1 MKKTLYIIRDIAIT
15 VGIQLVCFMVCL
27 WIQNSTVENA
37 LIPAVS
43 IFGVFLTSVITPGY
57 LYGVAAAILSVLELN
72 FAFTFPFF
80 HFNFSIPENMA
91 SAVIIILMALITGGF
106 TTKIKY
112 NKILEEEREKE
123 RKEPTC
129 VGKINRTLRS

>member
-1 MKKTLYIIRDIAIT
+1 MKHTDARDKEKEDSDEKTLYIIRDIAIT

-80 HFNFSIPENMA
+80 T
-91 SAVIIILMALITGGF
+91 LIFHTGEYGIGSDHYTDGF
-106 TTKIKY
+106 DY
-112 NKILEEEREKE
+112 LWVYHQNK
-123 RKEPTC
+123 
-129 VGKINRTLRS
+129 V